1 MKIHRIPHIVT
12 SLFPG
17 IIWNNP
23 CPNSPCVHITFDD
36 GPHPFFTNQILEI
49 LERQNVGATFFI
61 LGQKAQQYPSIVRST
76 FEGGH
81 TIGLHSFEHRR
92 LFFQSKKYFF
102 EQIEA
107 NKTVVENIIEQPAK
121 FFRPP
126 YGIFR
131 PGLIRVCRS
140 LILEMVQWSV
150 FTYDYNRQIS
160 DSKILNLMES
170 DVRDGDIIVFHD
182 GHANSHRTVNI
193 LNDVISIL
201 KEKSLKIVPM

>member
-1 MKIHRIPHIVT
+1 MKIFRLPNIVPP
-12 SLFPG
+12 LFPW
-17 IIWNNP
+17 IIWKNP
-23 CPNSPCVHITFDD
+23 CPNSPCVYLTFDD

-49 LERQNVGATFFI
+49 LERQNVEATFFV

-81 TIGLHSFEHRR
+81 TIALHSFEHRR

-102 EQIEA
+102 KQIET

-121 FFRPP
+121 FFRTP

-140 LILEMVQWSV
+140 LNLEMVQWSV
-150 FTYDYNRQIS
+150 FTYDYNRQIP

-170 DVRDGDIIVFHD
+170 DVHDGDIIVFHD
-182 GHANSHRTVNI
+182 GHDNSQRTVHI

-201 KEKSLKIVPM
+201 KEKNLRIKPM